1 MKRMRGPLRGVI
13 AASLVL
19 TLAGIATVTTLSACS
34 GRSASEILETAQ
46 LEEKQNALDHARK
59 LYREVIEKYPG
70 TPEAAQ
76 AKARLD
82 EIGSTP

>member
-1 MKRMRGPLRGVI
+1 MRGPLRGAIVVV
-13 AASLVL
+13 SLAL
-19 TLAGIATVTTLSACS
+19 SLAGAATLSACS

-76 AKARLD
+76 AKARL
-82 EIGSTP
+82 EAIGSTP

>member
-1 MKRMRGPLRGVI
+1 MMRMRGPLRGAIV
-13 AASLVL
+13 ASLAL
-19 TLAGIATVTTLSACS
+19 SLASAATLSCS

-76 AKARLD
+76 AKARL
-82 EIGSTP
+82 EAIGAAP

>member
-1 MKRMRGPLRGVI
+1 MMRMRGPLRGAIV
-13 AASLVL
+13 ASLALSLASVTL
-19 TLAGIATVTTLSACS
+19 TACS

-59 LYREVIEKYPG
+59 LYREVIDKYPG

-76 AKARLD
+76 AKARL
-82 EIGSTP
+82 EAIGAAP